1 MDKMFTKIVTPY
13 EFAVKNDML
22 ADDDFHPSPDGHL
35 NWTRE
40 VLLPKLQTII
50 A

>member
-1 MDKMFTKIVTPY
+1 MLTKITDPY
-13 EFAVKNDML
+13 TWALENDL
-22 ADDDFHPSPDGHL
+22 LTDDDFHPSPDGHL
-35 NWTRE
+35 DWTQK